1 MENTLPKRFAQTV
14 RSVLFA
20 FFAIFVFTLPVIA
33 QDKPAAPE
41 DKPAPPIEDKT
52 AAYQQHIA
60 NGTQYLEEGKHRE
73 AIAEFNRALLLNPAS
88 EEAKKSIILANQ
100 KIAARSATPDTAS
113 IEKDR
118 LNFHLTKG
126 TEYFDTEKYDLAI
139 AEWEQALQID
149 PENKLAQSLIESA
162 KRAKVDLLIEKGHD
176 AFFAGNFEEAISIW
190 EQAQVIAP
198 RSQALADLLAEARE
212 VRHKKN
218 IDRTGAD
225 LKQQSQRMREFID
238 ERSLLPEGMGTDG
251 MEKED
256 ISQRPAPAE
265 HKQFGAREAIM
276 KELSQPVAF
285 EFECESLR
293 GVLKFLTEITGINI
307 LIDEDVFEQF
317 GKEDD
322 CFGNEV
328 DRKEIFV
335 TIHVSELPLE
345 SALNGM
351 LRQHGLGFSIER
363 DFIYVSTPD
372 VLRGSSFEQLE
383 TRFYHLK
390 DTSRLSLPKLDT
402 TGSSAAPTLGGT
414 ALALATGTSLLSR
427 TKTVSGES
435 LQELDPDFHE
445 MSVPK
450 LVNILRTFVPIV
462 VDQTKST
469 TKRTATV
476 AEDREFG
483 GIQKQT
489 DQIQLFDS
497 PRKMWSDSTGREILS
512 LIDFD
517 PHTNTLIVRNTP
529 TNLDMVEVFLDQLDN
544 EPKQISV
551 EAKFITYNLA
561 DAKRAGVDFTFG
573 GEQAVGTGG
582 DQDSSTAQFRADG
595 GNVNL
600 RLDTDIADEITGS
613 FTGGADILFRFT
625 KADGDFLRSTI
636 NLLEDLQDTRVVSA
650 PRLVTL
656 NNKPA
661 VIQDSTTRSFLSD
674 VTIDTTTIVGATAET
689 TTSSQS
695 VDPEFT
701 DVTEGISLSITPQI
715 QADNTIRLF
724 ILPSVS
730 QIGAVDQF
738 LIQSS
743 SQNVIT
749 VNTVTRPQIIQQS
762 LFTNV
767 VINDGDTVVV
777 GGLIRDKAGF
787 QNKSIPFFKD
797 IPLVGRLFENDAMF
811 SEKQN
816 LLIFI
821 SVNIMDARGV
831 SYTRLK

>member
-1 MENTLPKRFAQTV
+1 MENTLPRRFVQTV

-33 QDKPAAPE
+33 EDKPAAPV
-41 DKPAPPIEDKT
+41 EDKT
-52 AAYQQHIA
+52 AEYQQHIDK
-60 NGTQYLEEGKHRE
+60 GTQYLEEGNYRE

-88 EEAKKSIILANQ
+88 EEAKKNIILANQ
-100 KIAARSATPDTAS
+100 KIAARSATPDSAS

-139 AEWEQALQID
+139 AEWEQALQIE

-162 KRAKVDLLIEKGHD
+162 KHAKVDLLIEKGHD

-198 RSQALADLLAEARE
+198 RSQVLADLLAEARE
-212 VRHKKN
+212 VRHTKN
-218 IDRTGAD
+218 VDRTGAD

-238 ERSLLPEGMGTDG
+238 GKSVLPEGMTLDG
-251 MEKED
+251 MEMED
-256 ISQRPAPAE
+256 VSQRPVPAGR
-265 HKQFGAREAIM
+265 KQFGAREAIM

-317 GKEDD
+317 GKEED

-390 DTSRLSLPKLDT
+390 DTSRLSLPKLDA
-402 TGSSAAPTLGGT
+402 TGSTTAPTLGGK
-414 ALALATGTSLLSR
+414 ALSLVTGTSLLTR
-427 TKTVSGES
+427 TKSVTGES
-435 LQELDPDFHE
+435 LQELDPDYHE

-450 LVNILRTFVPIV
+450 LVNILRTFVPVV

-469 TKRTATV
+469 TKRTVTV
-476 AEDREFG
+476 AEDRDFG
-483 GIQKQT
+483 GLQKQT

-497 PRKMWSDSTGREILS
+497 PRKMWADASGREILS
-512 LIDFD
+512 LVDFD

-551 EAKFITYNLA
+551 EAKFITYNL
-561 DAKRAGVDFTFG
+561 DEAKRAGVDFTFG
-573 GEQAVGTGG
+573 GEQAVGDAP
-582 DQDSSTAQFRADG
+582 DQDQNTAQFRADG
-595 GNVNL
+595 GNINF
-600 RLDTDIADEITGS
+600 RLDTDISDEITGG

-625 KADGDFLRSTI
+625 KADGDFLRSTV
-636 NLLEDLQDTRVVSA
+636 NLLEDLEDTRVVSA
-650 PRLVTL
+650 PRIVTL

-661 VIQDSTTRSFLSD
+661 VISDSTTRTFLSD
-674 VTIDTTTIVGATAET
+674 ITIETTTIVGATAET

-701 DVTEGISLSITPQI
+701 DVTEGVSLSITPQI
-715 QADNTIRLF
+715 QSDNTIRLF

-730 QIGAVDQF
+730 AIGQVDQF

-743 SQNVIT
+743 SQDVVT
-749 VNTVTRPQIIQQS
+749 VNTVTRPQIVQQS

-767 VINDGDTVVV
+767 VIDDGDTIVV
-777 GGLIRDKAGF
+777 GGLIRDSAGY
-787 QNKSIPFFKD
+787 QRKGIPFFKD
-797 IPLVGRLFENDAMF
+797 IPLVGRLFENEARF
-811 SEKQN
+811 SDKQN

-821 SVNIMDARGV
+821 TVNIMDARGV